1 MLENTMRV
9 DLYDRNIKGTDV
21 NTGDPSQEDS
31 DYFKSLMSDLDNHD
45 QPKSTFERVDGLS
58 DALSSKKEIF
68 DKSVEKAM
76 KTSDQK
82 DVLQAT
88 RNMSD
93 YYLYTT
99 MAAKIAQKS
108 QSAIEKLTN
117 IQ

>member
-1 MLENTMRV
+1 MQENKV
-9 DLYDRNIKGTDV
+9 HIDLYDRNPAISDEGPGSFSK
-21 NTGDPSQEDS
+21 EDS
-31 DYFKSLMSDLDNHD
+31 QYFKSLMNDLDDRD

-58 DALSSKKEIF
+58 NALSSKKEIF
-68 DKSVEKAM
+68 DQSIEKAM
-76 KTSDQK
+76 RTTDQK

-117 IQ
+117 VQ